1 MQRVI
6 VMDEADN
13 VATAIDDLHPGETVA
28 LPEPGNGQVEIT
40 EQVPFGH
47 KVALA
52 TLSAGSPV
60 IKYGEIVGTVTAAIP
75 SGGHVHV
82 HNVTSNRG
90 NARERLAE

>member
-13 VATAIDDLHPGETVA
+13 VATAIDDLHPGETVD
-28 LPEPGNGQVEIT
+28 LPEPGNGHVEVVEPI
-40 EQVPFGH
+40 PFGH

-52 TLSAGSPV
+52 ALAAGSPV
-60 IKYGEIVGTVTAAIP
+60 IKYGENVGTVTVAIA

-82 HNVTSNRG
+82 HNVTSNRTG
-90 NARERLAE
+90 ARERLAE